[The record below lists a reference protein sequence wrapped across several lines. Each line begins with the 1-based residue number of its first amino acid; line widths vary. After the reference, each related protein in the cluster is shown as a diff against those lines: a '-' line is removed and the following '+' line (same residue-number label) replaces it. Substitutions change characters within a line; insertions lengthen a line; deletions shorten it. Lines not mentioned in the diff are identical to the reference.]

1 MSINRSTIYIK
12 KSINSNKSILIS
24 KRCAPSTVNLQKTL
38 KEHAARH
45 KELIIEKENDEL
57 VNRLYEKSLQILQKI
72 ASNKKG
78 TKGLQY
84 CPTIRRSLKDV
95 VNW

>member
-1 MSINRSTIYIK
+1 MSTNWHTIYIK
-12 KSINSNKSILIS
+12 KPINSNKNILVC
-24 KRCAPSTVNLQKTL
+24 KRCTPSTINLQKTL

-45 KELIIEKENDEL
+45 KELIIKKENDEL
-57 VNRLYEKSLQILQKI
+57 VNRLYEKSLQILQKV